1 MNESAMTPTP
11 ASGSEIFLGRQPI
24 LDGKRK
30 IVAYELLFR
39 SEESLEEAN
48 FTDDL
53 AATAAVIVNTLSQFG
68 LQNVLGTHDGF
79 MNVSASLLMSE
90 TVELLP
96 PERIVLEILEDVPIS
111 PPILE
116 RCKALKEKGFRLA
129 LDDFSYRSEYDPIL
143 PFIDYI
149 KVDLSITPLEK
160 MAPALAQI
168 RKLTS
173 ATLLAERVET
183 EIEYEECKQLGFGL
197 FQGYFFAK
205 ATLLRGKKPQ
215 PHQMSL
221 MRIMGLLLGD
231 ANVSEL
237 EPLFKDNPG
246 LTLGLLRL
254 VNSVGIG
261 GGRQQVS
268 SLRQAIVILG
278 QKQLL
283 RWVQLLLYAAPDG
296 SVGSSL
302 LQQVANRARLMELL
316 AQHAPSIQPNLGDQA
331 FMVGMLSLADAVMQ
345 MPLEDV
351 LTQIGVT
358 DTLKDAVLKREG
370 ILGELL
376 VLAEVIELGDFAE
389 ADKHI
394 HAIGMSVSDFT
405 NIQLEAMQWTN
416 DLSREIA

>member
-1 MNESAMTPTP
+1 MNQPTMSP
-11 ASGSEIFLGRQPI
+11 TSPSGSEIFLGRQPI
-24 LDGKRK
+24 LDHKRK
-30 IVAYELLFR
+30 TVAFELLFR
-39 SEESLEEAN
+39 SEQSLSSAD

-68 LQNVLGTHDGF
+68 LENVLGKHDGF

-96 PERIVLEILEDVPIS
+96 PDRIVLEILEDVPITAS
-111 PPILE
+111 VIA
-116 RCKALKEKGFRLA
+116 RCQALKDKGFRLA
-129 LDDFSYRSEYDPIL
+129 LDDFSYRTEYDPIL
-143 PFIDYI
+143 PLIDYI
-149 KVDLSITPLEK
+149 KVDLSISPLDK
-160 MAPALAQI
+160 MLPALAQI
-168 RKLTS
+168 RRLS
-173 ATLLAERVET
+173 NAMLLAEKVET
-183 EIEYEECKQLGFGL
+183 EAEFEACKEMGFNL

-261 GGRQQVS
+261 GGRQQIS
-268 SLRQAIVILG
+268 SLRQAIVVLG

-296 SVGSSL
+296 NVGSSL

-316 AQHAPSIQPNLGDQA
+316 AQHIQSIQPNISDQA
-331 FMVGMLSLADAVMQ
+331 FMVGMLSLSDAVMQ
-345 MPLEDV
+345 LPLEDV
-351 LTQIGVT
+351 LKQIGLT
-358 DTLKDAVLKREG
+358 DALQEAVLQHEG
-370 ILGELL
+370 ILGQLL
-376 VLAEVIELGDFAE
+376 RLAELMEAGDFAA
-389 ADKHI
+389 ADPLI
-394 HAIGMSVSDFT
+394 HGLGLSVNDFT
-405 NIQLEAMQWTN
+405 SIQLQAMQWTN
-416 DLSREIA
+416 DLGKELA

>member
-1 MNESAMTPTP
+1 MNQPMPLPNTS
-11 ASGSEIFLGRQPI
+11 SGSEIFLGRQPI
-24 LDGKRK
+24 LDHKRK

-39 SEESLEEAN
+39 SEKSLTTAD

-68 LQNVLGTHDGF
+68 LENVLGKHDGF

-90 TVELLP
+90 TVEILP
-96 PERIVLEILEDVPIS
+96 PDRIVLEILEDVPITAAV
-111 PPILE
+111 IT
-116 RCKALKEKGFRLA
+116 RCEALKDMGFRLA
-129 LDDFSYRSEYDPIL
+129 LDDFSYKTEYDPIL
-143 PFIDYI
+143 PLIDYI
-149 KVDLSITPLEK
+149 KVDLSITPMNK
-160 MAPALAQI
+160 MLPALSQI
-168 RKLTS
+168 RRLS
-173 ATLLAERVET
+173 NAILLAEKVET
-183 EIEYEECKQLGFGL
+183 ESDFEACKEMGFNL
-197 FQGYFFAK
+197 FQGFFFAK

-261 GGRQQVS
+261 GGRQQIS
-268 SLRQAIVILG
+268 SLRQAIVVLG

-296 SVGSSL
+296 NVGSSL

-316 AQHAPSIQPNLGDQA
+316 AQHIPSIHHNISDQA
-331 FMVGMLSLADAVMQ
+331 FMTGMLSLADAVMQ
-345 MPLEDV
+345 VPLEEV
-351 LTQIGVT
+351 LKQIGVT
-358 DTLKDAVLKREG
+358 ENLEKAVLLREG
-370 ILGELL
+370 ELGKLL
-376 VLAEVIELGDFAE
+376 QLAELIEIGDFAA
-389 ADKHI
+389 ADPLI
-394 HAIGMSVSDFT
+394 HGLGLSVNDFT
-405 NIQLEAMQWTN
+405 AIQLQAMEWTN
-416 DLSREIA
+416 NVGKEVA